1 MLVIHICG
9 LQMNFSSCSVIIGVK
24 NLILGNLS
32 LEKVKIVYINKRN
45 DEIRPTCSADRGV
58 VWNSCKSNMSVS
70 RYSSMGSKT
79 TAINYLK
86 KACLEAAMP
95 STWIHFNG
103 GSGHMCLGSS
113 NPLWVTLTYDIW
125 TEYKTKN
132 FFFSFSSVVVVKDM
146 LYTHPFECSNTVT
159 AI

>member
-1 MLVIHICG
+1 MRYVPRVLQTVELCETLV
-9 LQMNFSSCSVIIGVK
+9 K
-24 NLILGNLS
+24 ATWAYPD
-32 LEKVKIVYINKRN
+32 IVQ
-45 DEIRPTCSADRGV
+45 
-58 VWNSCKSNMSVS
+58 W
-70 RYSSMGSKT
+70 GSKT

>member
-58 VWNSCKSNMSVS
+58 V
-70 RYSSMGSKT
+70 
-79 TAINYLK
+79 
-86 KACLEAAMP
+86 
-95 STWIHFNG
+95 
-103 GSGHMCLGSS
+103 
-113 NPLWVTLTYDIW
+113 
-125 TEYKTKN
+125 
-132 FFFSFSSVVVVKDM
+132 
-146 LYTHPFECSNTVT
+146 
-159 AI
+159 